1 MLFFTKEEISI
12 LNFFPARTKAISPDI
27 ERRIP
32 RSIQSQK
39 ESAMKGLCSA
49 SSRKRLIYEVFDA
62 LRAQLYVYVFVCKI
76 LKIFLF
82 RGASKAPLCARV
94 YSETLKM
101 FRAKTR
107 ERTHRAR
114 KMVNKRFYFG
124 QFYDARC
131 VASSVRFFESAF

>member
-12 LNFFPARTKAISPDI
+12 LNFFPPTKAISPDI

-32 RSIQSQK
+32 RRIQSQK

-49 SSRKRLIYEVFDA
+49 SSRKRLICEVFDA

-76 LKIFLF
+76 LKIFLP
-82 RGASKAPLCARV
+82 RKAPLCARV

-101 FRAKTR
+101 FRANTR
-107 ERTHRAR
+107 EKTHRAR
-114 KMVNKRFYFG
+114 KMVNKRSRFG

>member
-1 MLFFTKEEISI
+1 
-12 LNFFPARTKAISPDI
+12 
-27 ERRIP
+27 
-32 RSIQSQK
+32 
-39 ESAMKGLCSA
+39 MKGLRSA

-76 LKIFLF
+76 LKIFLP
-82 RGASKAPLCARV
+82 RGASKAPVCARV

-101 FRAKTR
+101 FRANTR

-114 KMVNKRFYFG
+114 KMVNKRSRFG